1 MADACTI
8 KCRCAFIISTSDD
21 KTFVL
26 ADFINVETKKRFKAR
41 GKNTIP
47 IYCSPELVANVTGVW
62 GEYRGKDGKAVSV
75 FDVQKFEP
83 LLYESAESFVGY
95 LQTCFKGVGP
105 KTAKKLLAAL
115 NGDYTQ
121 FAQKVTDLPFLQ
133 KAIGKKLAQSLY
145 EQYRDKE
152 QEDELYK
159 LLSAAGISAKKI
171 NEYRNDYQENAMTH
185 LLRNPFV
192 LYSAYGVSFTAA
204 DTVCMM
210 LLPQNPEL
218 LASYERISACAHYI
232 LKSKFA
238 FQGHTYINT
247 KILLSEVF
255 KKLNDK
261 KIPEL
266 CVSRACVSAALNR
279 MSSVGEVVCGNISFG
294 SSKGNTCV
302 VYDSFYNNAE
312 AFVANRI
319 AKMVAA
325 RPKQR
330 TSEEINAVIAECEK
344 EAGIQLEKAQRDAV
358 KMVINN
364 RFSVI
369 TGGAGTGKT
378 TVLKFCIE
386 AQKRIYNKQ
395 CQIALAAPTG
405 RAAMRMAAATGITG
419 ASTIHSLLGITEDN
433 NDLVTPQQIMSD
445 ILFVDEA
452 SMIDLGLFYKLLFNT
467 SDSTSIVLIGDPN
480 QLPPIGA
487 GEVLKSVIESEI
499 VPVTRLNII
508 HRQAEESKIV
518 YNANKIL
525 CGQTDL
531 KTGKDF
537 IFYPYTNSEDIL
549 KTILYTFREELKRTG
564 DICEVQV
571 ISPLREKGVLSAVS
585 INAAVQQM
593 VNPEV
598 FKKNAHGEIKKPL
611 SLSAPS
617 GLKIRKGDKVI
628 CQKNTKRAKNG
639 DIGIITDMYISD
651 GSRKIE
657 IRAKFEN
664 REEEVFS
671 ADEFRE
677 MNVSLGYAITVHKSQ
692 GSEFK
697 VTILPVAAENK
708 SMLRRNLF
716 YTAVTRAKER
726 FILVGDKNEIVYS
739 VKNNAQERRNSCL
752 SGRIV
757 REAKNALRGIKAK
770 ADAEKNVQ
778 YRTVQTNLY
787 QSLLAKVSG
796 L

>member
-1 MADACTI
+1 MSDVCTI
-8 KCRCAFIISTSDD
+8 KCRCAYVISTSDD
-21 KTFVL
+21 KTFVT
-26 ADFINVETKKRFKAR
+26 ADFVNVETKKRFKAR

-47 IYCSPELVANVTGVW
+47 IYCSPDLVANATGVW
-62 GEYRGKDGKAVSV
+62 GEYRGKDGKTVSV

-83 LLYESAESFVGY
+83 LLYESKESFVGY
-95 LQTCFKGVGP
+95 LQTCFKGIGP
-105 KTAKKLLAAL
+105 KTAEKLLSAL

-121 FAQKVTDLPFLQ
+121 FSQKITDLPFLQ
-133 KAIGKKLAQSLY
+133 KTIGKKIAQSLY

-171 NEYRNDYQENAMTH
+171 NEYRTDYQENAMTH
-185 LLRNPFV
+185 LLYNPFV
-192 LYSAYGVSFTAA
+192 LYSDYGISFTAA

-210 LLPQNPEL
+210 LLPQKPEL
-218 LASYERISACAHYI
+218 LASYERISACAHYV

-247 KILLSEVF
+247 NILLSEVL

-261 KIPEL
+261 KVQEL
-266 CVSRACVSAALNR
+266 KVSKACVSAALNR
-279 MSSVGEVVCGNISFG
+279 MSNVGEVVCGNISFG
-294 SSKGNTCV
+294 NSKGNACV
-302 VYDSFYNNAE
+302 VYDQFYNNAE
-312 AFVANRI
+312 DYVAQRI
-319 AKMVAA
+319 AKMVST

-330 TSEEINAVIAECEK
+330 SFEELNAVIAECEN
-344 EAGIQLEKAQRDAV
+344 EAGIQLEEAQKDAV
-358 KMVINN
+358 RMVVNN

-386 AQKRIYNKQ
+386 AQKRIYSKQ

-405 RAAMRMAAATGITG
+405 RAAMRMAASTGITG

-433 NDLVTPQQIMSD
+433 NDLATPQQITSD

-452 SMIDLGLFYKLLFNT
+452 SMIELGLFYKLLFNT
-467 SDSTSIVLIGDPN
+467 SEATSIVLIGDPN

-487 GEVLKSVIESEI
+487 GEVLKSVIDSEI
-499 VPVTRLNII
+499 VPVTRLNVI
-508 HRQAEESKIV
+508 HRQAEESNII

-537 IFYPYTNSEDIL
+537 VFYPYTNPDDIL
-549 KTILYTFREELKRTG
+549 KTILYAFREELSRTG
-564 DICEVQV
+564 DISEVQV
-571 ISPLREKGVLSAVS
+571 ITPLREKGVLSAVS

-598 FKKNAHGEIKKPL
+598 LKKNACGEIKKPL
-611 SLSAPS
+611 SISAPG

-639 DIGIITDMYISD
+639 DIGIVLDMYIPD
-651 GSRKIE
+651 GSRKLE
-657 IRAKFEN
+657 IRAKFEG
-664 REEEVFS
+664 RSEEVFS

-677 MNVSLGYAITVHKSQ
+677 MNISLGYAITVHKSQ

-716 YTAVTRAKER
+716 YTAVTRAKEK
-726 FILVGDKNEIVYS
+726 FILIGDKNEIVYS

-757 REAKNALRGIKAK
+757 RETQNILRKNKAK
-770 ADAEKNVQ
+770 SAEKTSVQ